1 MSNQKPRVEVTL
13 LSAGEVGGK
22 SKVLQKVGRGCNDL
36 YWVRSQPILNPSRNY
51 IDSLVTSSGELV
63 SWNSVN
69 FSYGVRPVL
78 KADNLD
84 ELIKGRKSRVKDGVQ
99 IVEYGEFPD
108 LFEET
113 EINNSAF
120 LKNTGKKYSLPPQER
135 FPKIFFLKNYRE
147 YDYNGQKVIKVD
159 KEYHPVKPI
168 EFYVD
173 RENSMLIST
182 DVLFNSPIDLS
193 RYFDDNFKKSQLYK
207 YLNSEFIKFLNPVL
221 QTTTSYNENNI
232 PDFMTR
238 SVEQEHIDDEQKSLI
253 ERINKLLKRNAELQ
267 AISKAMAS
275 ELKELKDEV
284 KGKKYVRK

>member
-13 LSAGEVGGK
+13 LSEGEVGGK
-22 SKVLQKVGRGCNDL
+22 SKVLQKVGRGCGYD
-36 YWVRSQPILNPSRNY
+36 YWTRSQPILNPSRNY
-51 IDSLVTSSGELV
+51 IDSIVTSSGELV
-63 SWNSVN
+63 SWFYVN
-69 FSYGVRPVL
+69 YGYGVRPVL

-84 ELIKGRKSRVKDGVQ
+84 ELINGLNSKTENGVQ

-113 EINNSAF
+113 EINNSTF
-120 LKNTGKKYSLPPQER
+120 LKNTGKEYSLPPQER
-135 FPKIFFLKNYRE
+135 FPKIFVLKNYRE
-147 YDYNGQKVIKVD
+147 YDYNGQKVIKID
-159 KEYHPVKPI
+159 KEYHPVKPVK
-168 EFYVD
+168 FYVD

-182 DVLFNSPIDLS
+182 DVLFNSPITLRRNHNID
-193 RYFDDNFKKSQLYK
+193 FKMSQLYK

-221 QTTTSYNENNI
+221 QTTTPYNENNI
-232 PDFMTR
+232 PDFMAQ
-238 SVEQEHIDDEQKSLI
+238 SVEQENIDDEQKSLI